1 MYRLFDFFER
11 LGANNNR
18 PWFMEHKAE
27 YDSIRREWIDG
38 MARIIA
44 RVSEWWPE
52 VGHLDPPRSTY
63 RIYRDVRF
71 SNDKTPYKTHI
82 SSSIYN
88 PALKGLHTGVYI
100 EAGAGKQPGT
110 GVWGGVW
117 CPDSALLKKLRRAI
131 ADNAEEFSEIAND
144 PELIRVYGA
153 GWDGDRLKTAPKGY
167 DSNHPMIEYLRLKDF
182 GKFHQFDRELFK
194 SPDWPE
200 QIAEIVKPVLPLVK
214 FIDYS
219 ALEEV

>member
-1 MYRLFDFFER
+1 
-11 LGANNNR
+11 
-18 PWFMEHKAE
+18 MEHKAE

-44 RVSEWWPE
+44 RVGEWWPE
-52 VGHLDPPRSTY
+52 VRHLDPARATY

-71 SNDKTPYKTHI
+71 SGDKTPYKTHI

-100 EAGAGKQPGT
+100 EAGAGNMPGT
-110 GVWGGVW
+110 GIWGGVW
-117 CPDSALLKKLRRAI
+117 CPDPALLKKLRRAI
-131 ADNAEEFSEIAND
+131 ADNAEEFTDIVND
-144 PELIRVYGA
+144 RKLIKVYGKE
-153 GWDGDRLKTAPKGY
+153 WDGDRLKTAPKGY
-167 DSNHPMIEYLRLKDF
+167 PADHPMIDYLRLKDI
-182 GKFHQFDRELFK
+182 GKFHAFDRELFK

-200 QIAEIVKPVLPLVK
+200 QIADLIRPVLPLVR

-219 ALEEV
+219 AQEELWAFQL